1 MTDLLPC
8 PFCGGE
14 VRIVLF
20 KDEFDC
26 YWWAVARGA
35 DDETACHCRVFMEC
49 DRRWQVNEGDEP
61 EDYPLASGLKRWLI
75 EKWNTRTPEQA
86 RAADYWHRMFDA
98 HMRECATLGSG
109 ECEMR
114 ESFEYV
120 ECKVQTFT
128 CSACGWH
135 GAIDD
140 LFASDTIPNFCPCCG
155 KAVKR

>member
-26 YWWAVARGA
+26 YWWAVARSA

-61 EDYPLASGLKRWLI
+61 EDYPLASMERRWLI
-75 EKWNTRTPEQA
+75 EKWNTRAERTC
-86 RAADYWHRMFDA
+86 RNLDKHHNIMFKCS
-98 HMRECATLGSG
+98 ECGHWECQDFDG
-109 ECEMR
+109 E
-114 ESFEYV
+114 
-120 ECKVQTFT
+120 KILPQTWNY
-128 CSACGWH
+128 CPNCGRRVVNN
-135 GAIDD
+135 D
-140 LFASDTIPNFCPCCG
+140 N
-155 KAVKR
+155 

>member
-49 DRRWQVNEGDEP
+49 DSRWQVNEGNEP
-61 EDYPLASGLKRWLI
+61 EDYPLASALKRWLI
-75 EKWNTRTPEQA
+75 EKWNTRAERTC
-86 RAADYWHRMFDA
+86 RNLDKHHNIMFKCS
-98 HMRECATLGSG
+98 ECGHWECQDFDGDKILPQTWNYCPNCGS
-109 ECEMR
+109 R
-114 ESFEYV
+114 V
-120 ECKVQTFT
+120 VNN
-128 CSACGWH
+128 
-135 GAIDD
+135 D
-140 LFASDTIPNFCPCCG
+140 N
-155 KAVKR
+155 